1 MSSSSSL
8 YPVDVKHIA
17 HLWKVLGQ
25 SFFGPNKYTLTTLA
39 GRRKAIAHLCQR
51 SPRTIQNITTSW
63 DSITGPP
70 SGTAVESNTVP
81 EDDVNETLDPVVE
94 AEEMEGVAGVGRH
107 LLKESEYGKIRAI
120 IHREYKSKIHITVES
135 LLPLVEEEVGVE
147 VSKSTMYR
155 VLRRMGFRYQDRS
168 TKHLFGDPSLKV
180 RRTRYIRAVRQFRQK
195 NALITFLDETWLN
208 EDYQFRKDKTN
219 GTAEIL
225 CEDCGQSHPS
235 GSGKRLVISDVVTD
249 RGFVPECG
257 LIWEAS
263 KHTGDYHG
271 NFNYQDYEKFMKEV
285 VVPGLKEFARLH
297 GYDTVVIVV
306 NNASYHSRLMPQFR
320 RPKRV
325 KKEIQHWLND
335 HRIEFG
341 ARELVAELWQKVTD
355 FLKNHV
361 GDRYY
366 MNDYLKTEEGIETVR
381 LPPYHCDSNPIEEC
395 WARRKGY
402 VAKQNTTR
410 KLPDLIKLWEES
422 ADIFKPE
429 DFPKLFA
436 HCIKLEDDYWD
447 IDTKEDRIE
456 AVGDEQADEDVAEEG
471 GDLEPL
477 DHDLDGDNDLALL
490 PF

>member
-8 YPVDVKHIA
+8 YPVDVRHIA

-25 SFFGPNKYTLTTLA
+25 SFFGSNKYTLTTLA

-51 SPRTIQNITTSW
+51 SPRTIQNITTSRAL
-63 DSITGPP
+63 ITGPP
-70 SGTAVESNTVP
+70 SGTAAESNTVP

-135 LLPLVEEEVGVE
+135 LLPLVEEEVGVK

-155 VLRRMGFRYQDRS
+155 VLRRMGFRHRDRS
-168 TKHLFGDPSLKV
+168 TRHLFGNPSLK
-180 RRTRYIRAVRQFRQK
+180 K
-195 NALITFLDETWLN
+195 NALIAFLDETWLN
-208 EDYQFRKDKTN
+208 ENYQFRKSWIELDKEKST

-225 CEDCGQSHPS
+225 CKDCGQSHPS
-235 GSGKRLVISDVVTD
+235 GSGKRLVIFDVVTD
-249 RGFVPECG
+249 RGFVPGCG

-263 KHTGDYHG
+263 KHTEDYHG
-271 NFNYQDYEKFMKEV
+271 NFNYQNYEK
-285 VVPGLKEFARLH
+285 
-297 GYDTVVIVV
+297 
-306 NNASYHSRLMPQFR
+306 
-320 RPKRV
+320 
-325 KKEIQHWLND
+325 
-335 HRIEFG
+335 
-341 ARELVAELWQKVTD
+341 
-355 FLKNHV
+355 
-361 GDRYY
+361 
-366 MNDYLKTEEGIETVR
+366 
-381 LPPYHCDSNPIEEC
+381 PYISQTIGWICP
-395 WARRKGY
+395 
-402 VAKQNTTR
+402 TR

-436 HCIKLEDDYWD
+436 RCIKLEDDYRD

-477 DHDLDGDNDLALL
+477 VQDLDDDKDLALL

>member
-1 MSSSSSL
+1 MAVFKTFHNSDCSA
-8 YPVDVKHIA
+8 VDMWSIGCILAELISKQ
-17 HLWKVLGQ
+17 VLMKGTSELNGQ
-25 SFFGPNKYTLTTLA
+25 LRKIHAQLGSPGATFIQDRVHRDHRGLFFLLMNEPEQFAPWAENIPGMNEQ

-51 SPRTIQNITTSW
+51 SPRTIQNITTNW
-63 DSITGPP
+63 DLITGPP

-81 EDDVNETLDPVVE
+81 EDDVNETLVPVVE

-107 LLKESEYGKIRAI
+107 LLFVRSFTG
-120 IHREYKSKIHITVES
+120 
-135 LLPLVEEEVGVE
+135 
-147 VSKSTMYR
+147 STR
-155 VLRRMGFRYQDRS
+155 
-168 TKHLFGDPSLKV
+168 
-180 RRTRYIRAVRQFRQK
+180 
-195 NALITFLDETWLN
+195 
-208 EDYQFRKDKTN
+208 
-219 GTAEIL
+219 
-225 CEDCGQSHPS
+225 DCGQSHPS
-235 GSGKRLVISDVVTD
+235 GSGKRLVTFDVVTD
-249 RGFVPECG
+249 RGFVPGCG

-271 NFNYQDYEKFMKEV
+271 NFNYQNYEKFMEEV
-285 VVPGLKEFARLH
+285 VVPRLEEFARLH
-297 GYDTVVIVV
+297 GYDKVVIVLD
-306 NNASYHSRLMPQFR
+306 NASYHSRLMPQFR

-325 KKEIQHWLND
+325 KKEIQQWLTD

-341 ARELVAELWQKVTD
+341 ARELVAELWQKVTN

-366 MNDYLKTEEGIETVR
+366 MDDYLKTEEGIETVR
-381 LPPYHCDSNPIEEC
+381 LPPYHCDFNPIEKC

-410 KLPDLIKLWEES
+410 KLPDLIKLWDES

-456 AVGDEQADEDVAEEG
+456 AVGDEHADEDVAEEG

-477 DHDLDGDNDLALL
+477 DQDLDDDNDLALL

>member
-8 YPVDVKHIA
+8 YPVDVRHIA

-25 SFFGPNKYTLTTLA
+25 SFFGSNKYTLTSLA

-51 SPRTIQNITTSW
+51 SPRTIQNITTNW
-63 DSITGPP
+63 DLITGPP
-70 SGTAVESNTVP
+70 SGTAVKSNTVP
-81 EDDVNETLDPVVE
+81 EDDVNETLDPAVE

-135 LLPLVEEEVGVE
+135 LLPLVEEEVGV
-147 VSKSTMYR
+147 R
-155 VLRRMGFRYQDRS
+155 CRNPRCIVLRRMGFRYRDRS
-168 TKHLFGDPSLKV
+168 TKPLFGDPSLKV
-180 RRTRYIRAVRQFRQK
+180 RRIRYIRAVCQFRQK
-195 NALITFLDETWLN
+195 NTLIAFLDETWLN
-208 EDYQFRKDKTN
+208 ENYQFRKT
-219 GTAEIL
+219 EIL
-225 CEDCGQSHPS
+225 CKDCGQSHPS
-235 GSGKRLVISDVVTD
+235 GSGKRLAIFDVVTD
-249 RGFVPECG
+249 RGFDPGCG

-271 NFNYQDYEKFMKEV
+271 NFNYQNYEKSMKEV
-285 VVPGLKEFARLH
+285 VVPRLKEFARLH
-297 GYDTVVIVV
+297 GYDAVVIVLD
-306 NNASYHSRLMPQFR
+306 NASSHSRLMPQFR

-325 KKEIQHWLND
+325 KKEIQQWLTH

-366 MNDYLKTEEGIETVR
+366 MDDYLKTEEGIET
-381 LPPYHCDSNPIEEC
+381 
-395 WARRKGY
+395 
-402 VAKQNTTR
+402 
-410 KLPDLIKLWEES
+410 
-422 ADIFKPE
+422 PE

-436 HCIKLEDDYWD
+436 PCIKLEDDYWD
-447 IDTKEDRIE
+447 IDTKQDRIE
-456 AVGDEQADEDVAEEG
+456 AVGDEQADEDFAEEG

-477 DHDLDGDNDLALL
+477 EQDLDDDNDLALL

>member
-8 YPVDVKHIA
+8 YPVDVRHIA

-25 SFFGPNKYTLTTLA
+25 SFFGSNKYTLTTLA

-51 SPRTIQNITTSW
+51 SPRTIQSITKNW
-63 DSITGPP
+63 DLITGPP
-70 SGTAVESNTVP
+70 SGTAVASTTVP

-94 AEEMEGVAGVGRH
+94 AEEMEGVAGVRRH

-135 LLPLVEEEVGVE
+135 LLPLVEEKVGVQ

-155 VLRRMGFRYQDRS
+155 VLRRMGFRYRDRS

-180 RRTRYIRAVRQFRQK
+180 SRIRYIRAVRQFRQK
-195 NALITFLDETWLN
+195 NALIAFLDETYLIEN
-208 EDYQFRKDKTN
+208 YQFRKSWIELDKEKST
-219 GTAEIL
+219 GTAQIL
-225 CEDCGQSHPS
+225 CKDCGQSHPS
-235 GSGKRLVISDVVTD
+235 GSGKRLVIFDVVTD
-249 RGFVPECG
+249 RGFVPGCG
-257 LIWEAS
+257 QSLKAHWGLPQLRE
-263 KHTGDYHG
+263 
-271 NFNYQDYEKFMKEV
+271 EV
-285 VVPGLKEFARLH
+285 VVPRLKEFARLY
-297 GYDTVVIVV
+297 GYDTVVIVLE
-306 NNASYHSRLMPQFR
+306 NASYHSRLMPQFR
-320 RPKRV
+320 RPKR
-325 KKEIQHWLND
+325 WLTD
-335 HRIEFG
+335 HRIEVG

-366 MNDYLKTEEGIETVR
+366 MDDYLKTGEGTVR
-381 LPPYHCDSNPIEEC
+381 LLPYHCDFNPIEKC

-410 KLPDLIKLWEES
+410 KLPDPIKLWEES

-436 HCIKLEDDYWD
+436 HCIKLEDDYWN
-447 IDTKEDRIE
+447 IDTKGDRIE
-456 AVGDEQADEDVAEEG
+456 AVVGEQADEDVAEEG

-477 DHDLDGDNDLALL
+477 DQDLDDDNDLALL

>member
-1 MSSSSSL
+1 MTYMKPWTRLS
-8 YPVDVKHIA
+8 
-17 HLWKVLGQ
+17 
-25 SFFGPNKYTLTTLA
+25 
-39 GRRKAIAHLCQR
+39 RRKKWR
-51 SPRTIQNITTSW
+51 VSR
-63 DSITGPP
+63 
-70 SGTAVESNTVP
+70 
-81 EDDVNETLDPVVE
+81 
-94 AEEMEGVAGVGRH
+94 VAKFGRH

-135 LLPLVEEEVGVE
+135 LLPLVEKEVGVK

-155 VLRRMGFRYQDRS
+155 VLRRMGFRYRDRS

-180 RRTRYIRAVRQFRQK
+180 RRIRYIRAVRQFRQT
-195 NALITFLDETWLN
+195 NALIAFLDETWLN
-208 EDYQFRKDKTN
+208 ENYQFRKSWIELDKEKST
-219 GTAEIL
+219 GTDEIL
-225 CEDCGQSHPS
+225 CKDCGQSHPS
-235 GSGKRLVISDVVTD
+235 GSGKRLVIFDFLKD
-249 RGFVPECG
+249 RGFVPGCG

-271 NFNYQDYEKFMKEV
+271 NFNYQNYEKFMKEV
-285 VVPGLKEFARLH
+285 LVLRLKEFARLH
-297 GYDTVVIVV
+297 GYDTVVIVLD
-306 NNASYHSRLMPQFR
+306 NASYHSRLMPQFR

-325 KKEIQHWLND
+325 KKEIQQWLTD

-341 ARELVAELWQKVTD
+341 ARELVAELWRKATD

-361 GDRYY
+361 GDRYD
-366 MNDYLKTEEGIETVR
+366 MDDYLKTEEGIETVR
-381 LPPYHCDSNPIEEC
+381 LPPYHCDFNPIEKC

-436 HCIKLEDDYWD
+436 YCIKLEDDYWD

-477 DHDLDGDNDLALL
+477 DQDLDDDNDPALL